1 MTERSLPVERDV
13 EAARPELGGGAA
25 TPSFRLPDGAP
36 GGIPAGLGETRIGQR
51 LFRWGLATHVM
62 GIVNV
67 TPDSFSG
74 DGLLTAQ
81 DEAGGPAAKAAPQAP
96 AVVEAAV
103 ALARSMADDGA
114 AIVDVGGESSR
125 PGHDPVSAEVE
136 LARVIPVIA
145 AIRAALPELPI
156 SVDTTK
162 PGVAAAAIDAG
173 ANLVNDVW
181 GVAADAGLA
190 RLAAER
196 RVPLVVMH
204 NRAEARYR
212 VLVAEVIAD
221 LDAAL
226 ERALAAGCRWDDL
239 LVDPGFGFGKTPEH
253 NLELLREL
261 ATLRVLGRPI
271 VLGTSRKSTL
281 GKVLDLPPGER
292 LEATLATTALAA
304 AAGVDIIR
312 VHDVRPNVRV
322 ARMTDAV
329 VRGGR

>member
-1 MTERSLPVERDV
+1 MTERSLPAERGV

-36 GGIPAGLGETRIGQR
+36 GGLPGALGETRIGQR
-51 LFRWGLATHVM
+51 TFRWGLATHVM

-74 DGLLTAQ
+74 DGLLAVRG
-81 DEAGGPAAKAAPQAP
+81 AGPTPASGAHPP
-96 AVVEAAV
+96 AIAAAV
-103 ALARSMADDGA
+103 ALARSMADEGA
-114 AIVDVGGESSR
+114 DLLDVGGESSR

-136 LARVIPVIA
+136 LSRVVPVIA
-145 AIRAALPELPI
+145 AIRAALPDLPI

-162 PGVAAAAIDAG
+162 PRVAAAAIDAG

-181 GVAADAGLA
+181 GVAADDSLA

-196 RVPLVVMH
+196 HVPMVVMH

-221 LDAAL
+221 LEAAL

-261 ATLRVLGRPI
+261 GTLRVLGRPI

-304 AAGVDIIR
+304 AAGVDVVR
-312 VHDVRPNVRV
+312 VHDVRSNVRV
-322 ARMTDAV
+322 ARMADAV
-329 VRGGR
+329 VRAGR